1 MQMTWSAT
9 VMIAVS
15 CITSCHD
22 NGPGYSDALEKSK
35 SLPVVVSWRGKIKLE
50 LRNEA
55 PKGGYIA
62 DGKTWEKLWKAWRGT
77 EEVPSVNFQEA
88 IVLVGVN
95 NNPNWINVLAEI
107 DDNGALQLTYASTL
121 MGFINPQEGAYEF
134 ALIRRDGIKTIAG
147 KEIEKD

>member
-1 MQMTWSAT
+1 MKITWSAT
-9 VMIAVS
+9 VMTAVS
-15 CITSCHD
+15 CIILCHD
-22 NGPGYSDALEKSK
+22 NGPGYSDALKK
-35 SLPVVVSWRGKIKLE
+35 TKRVPVVVSWQGRVKLG
-50 LRNEA
+50 LLKEA
-55 PKGGYIA
+55 PKPGYIA
-62 DGKTWEKLWKAWRGT
+62 DGKTWAKLWKAWRGT